1 MKLWRG
7 GPNIIIEL
15 GHRTAGAH
23 GICVIRTATRSNT
36 HVYQPVFALF
46 TSQSTQCFPAAG
58 NVCTCVLRPDPLC
71 FRADFRNGYKGGAVI
86 RCNHLRL
93 APRRVIKARQ
103 VPADWIIT
111 AAFPAGVGHHSS
123 RRRGQDTIS
132 IADAFHTEY
141 RQYTRVIQAQ
151 AVGISDVIAIVD

>member
-1 MKLWRG
+1 MNG
-7 GPNIIIEL
+7 
-15 GHRTAGAH
+15 
-23 GICVIRTATRSNT
+23 SNT
-36 HVYQPVFALF
+36 HVYKPVFDPF

-58 NVCTCVLRPDPLC
+58 NVCTCVLRPDPLG
-71 FRADFRNGYKGGAVI
+71 FSADFRNGCKDGATI
-86 RCNHLRL
+86 RVYHLRL
-93 APRRVIKARQ
+93 RPRRVIKARQ

-111 AAFPAGVGHHSS
+111 AAFPGAIGYHSS